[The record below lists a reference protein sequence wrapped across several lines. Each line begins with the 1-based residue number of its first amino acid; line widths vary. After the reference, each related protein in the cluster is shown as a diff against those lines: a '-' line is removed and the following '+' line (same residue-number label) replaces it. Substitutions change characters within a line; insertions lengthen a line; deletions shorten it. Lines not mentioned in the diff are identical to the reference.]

1 MPARLAVLIAG
12 LVLVGGSFAV
22 QAAGSG
28 THQQLRDKTAKGAQQ
43 PYAGQQNR
51 AVSSLSEDDIAALN
65 AGAGWGFAKPAEL
78 NGYPGPRHVLDMA
91 DELQL
96 TADQKAKIEEIFA
109 GMAKSAKAIGPKYIE
124 AEAQL
129 DQLFKSGAVNETE
142 LLNRVKH
149 AGAIRSDLRNV
160 HLKAHITTH
169 AVLNMHQRQMY
180 DRLRGYAD
188 GASHSGPHG
197 SHSGSGHRG
206 SHGGMK
212 H

>member
-1 MPARLAVLIAG
+1 MPARLAVL
-12 LVLVGGSFAV
+12 LVGLMMVGGNLPV

-28 THQQLRDKTAKGAQQ
+28 THQQMRDKKAQTAPQ

-51 AVSSLSEDDIAALN
+51 AVSSLSADDIAALT

-78 NGYPGPRHVLDMA
+78 NGYAGPRHVLDMA
-91 DELQL
+91 DELEL

-129 DQLFKSGAVNETE
+129 DQLFKSGKVTDTE
-142 LLNRVKH
+142 LLKRVKH
-149 AGAIRSDLRNV
+149 AGAVRSDLRNV
-160 HLKAHITTH
+160 HLKAHIATH
-169 AVLNMHQRQMY
+169 AVLTMHQRHMY
-180 DRLRGYAD
+180 DRLRGYANV
-188 GASHSGPHG
+188 G
-197 SHSGSGHRG
+197 SHSGHRG
-206 SHGGMK
+206 SHNGMK